1 MTSTLFETTVG
12 RLDSEANPI
21 REAFGGDRR
30 VRVDRRD
37 PHYLQQLGEA
47 ERFMD
52 EIIRGRRPLHQFAEA
67 MSTSDFPQLF
77 GDSLDR
83 QLYGAYMATT
93 PTWRNY
99 ARAATVNDFRK
110 VKRFATSGVRGQLK
124 PIGELSEYPERA
136 QTETEYEY
144 AVGKY
149 GATFAQSFEAM
160 VNDDLGMFRRLPE
173 DLAASVVDSE
183 EAFVTGLFA
192 GTSGLNTTFFTSG
205 NGNAISNNPVLS
217 RTTLQAA
224 ITALMKRKDENGN
237 PITITAVE
245 LVVGPGLALSAQEII
260 ETTEYRVADGSN
272 LRIITGNGLAA
283 NLRLNINY
291 WIPAVAT
298 TANAD
303 TSWWVFANPAGPR
316 PAMEFGR
323 LRGYEAPALF
333 EKIPDARRIGGGA
346 EDLVDFDTDGR
357 ATKVR
362 HVYGGTFIDPKMSIG
377 SNGSGS

>member
-1 MTSTLFETTVG
+1 MTTSTLFESAVE
-12 RLDSEANPI
+12 RLDHEADPI
-21 REAFGGDRR
+21 YQAFGGDRR
-30 VRVDRRD
+30 VRRSDN
-37 PHYLQQLGEA
+37 PKYLQMLGEA

-52 EIIRGRRPLHQFAEA
+52 EILFGTRPLAHFAEA

-110 VKRFATSGVRGQLK
+110 VKRFATSGIRGQLQK
-124 PIGELSEYPERA
+124 VGELSEYPERA

-144 AVGKY
+144 AVSKY
-149 GATFAQSFEAM
+149 GATFAASWEAM
-160 VNDDLGMFRRLPE
+160 INDDLDMFRRLPQ
-173 DLAASVVDSE
+173 DLADSVVDSE
-183 EAFVTGLFA
+183 EAFVTGLFCD
-192 GTSGLNTTFFTSG
+192 TSGPNASFFTSG
-205 NGNAISNNPVLS
+205 NGNLISGNPPLS
-217 RTTLQAA
+217 RTALQGA
-224 ITALMKRKDENGN
+224 ITTLMKRKDERGN
-237 PITITAVE
+237 PIVVTAVE
-245 LVVGPGLALSAQEII
+245 LVVGPGLALTAQEII
-260 ETTEYRVADGSN
+260 DTTEYRVQDGSN

-298 TANAD
+298 SANAD
-303 TSWWVFANPAGPR
+303 TSWWVFASTSSAR

-346 EDLVDFDTDGR
+346 EDMVDFATDGN
-357 ATKVR
+357 AKKVR
-362 HVYGGTFIDPKMSIG
+362 HVYGGTTVDPKMSVG